1 MRRPE
6 RRGAGRSVVG
16 TDRGT
21 AKAGRYSNPKN
32 AYFLG
37 TRQDPAEL
45 LEQLLEV
52 AERDFGDLERAG
64 VYLDSET
71 IVYGDGGAHLTAL
84 PEHVTLGLLL
94 LHIRRLAAQMARERA
109 EDARKR
115 AVLERR
121 SAIRLCEV
129 PR

>member
-6 RRGAGRSVVG
+6 RGAGRSVAA
-16 TDRGT
+16 DRGT
-21 AKAGRYSNPKN
+21 AGARSNSKAKN

-37 TRQDPAEL
+37 TRQDPEAI
-45 LEQLLEV
+45 LEQLLEA

-71 IVYGDGGAHLTAL
+71 ICYGDGGAHLTAL
-84 PEHVTLGLLL
+84 PEHVTLALLL
-94 LHIRRLAAQMARERA
+94 LHLRRLAAEMAARRA

-121 SAIRLCEV
+121 SAFRLCGV
-129 PR
+129 PQ